1 MGWKMS
7 KVILSLGLLGLFI
20 TSPVLSAE
28 SEDYCCVVYFTGVG
42 CPHCANTDLLVL
54 EELFKKRD
62 NFIVIEYEIYH
73 QRENGSLLM
82 EYNNNYASGLGI
94 PLIIFNKDKHFK
106 GDKLILG
113 NISETIDR
121 LNSNPCP
128 LKDGSSATFDELH
141 LTTLPGKPKI
151 WKGEKI
157 LVRIGSEGD
166 GDNALLKDLLTTED
180 FLSILQK
187 IKFRFRPIEP
197 LPVMLSGKSIR
208 FDNAVEM
215 DGWIFQWG
223 RKKTKTSLQTSFLN
237 VSLPEEDVEQQIK
250 LQPQK
255 IAQKQKHLG
264 FHKIFLLA
272 LADTVNPCALAVF
285 ILFLIGIMSY
295 NPGKEK
301 RVLFAGA
308 AFVSAVYICYFIYG
322 LIIVKFWQMVQTLS
336 AIRLAIYKI
345 LGVVAIALG
354 LLHFKDFFYYKPG
367 GFATE
372 MPMGWRGKVKKM
384 MLGITSTRGAF
395 LMGAFVTIFL
405 MPCTMGPYLIAGGIL
420 SPLELIKT
428 IPWLLIYNLV
438 FVLPLYGIVLV
449 VYFGFKKVED
459 ISGWKERNIR
469 RLHLIVGFIM
479 LFIGLGII
487 LRWI

>member
-1 MGWKMS
+1 
-7 KVILSLGLLGLFI
+7 
-20 TSPVLSAE
+20 
-28 SEDYCCVVYFTGVG
+28 
-42 CPHCANTDLLVL
+42 
-54 EELFKKRD
+54 
-62 NFIVIEYEIYH
+62 
-73 QRENGSLLM
+73 
-82 EYNNNYASGLGI
+82 
-94 PLIIFNKDKHFK
+94 
-106 GDKLILG
+106 
-113 NISETIDR
+113 
-121 LNSNPCP
+121 
-128 LKDGSSATFDELH
+128 
-141 LTTLPGKPKI
+141 
-151 WKGEKI
+151 
-157 LVRIGSEGD
+157 
-166 GDNALLKDLLTTED
+166 
-180 FLSILQK
+180 
-187 IKFRFRPIEP
+187 
-197 LPVMLSGKSIR
+197 
-208 FDNAVEM
+208 
-215 DGWIFQWG
+215 
-223 RKKTKTSLQTSFLN
+223 
-237 VSLPEEDVEQQIK
+237 
-250 LQPQK
+250 
-255 IAQKQKHLG
+255 
-264 FHKIFLLA
+264 
-272 LADTVNPCALAVF
+272 
-285 ILFLIGIMSY
+285 MSY